1 MNRLN
6 IAVLG
11 ILFLFGHSLLA
22 HEVRP
27 AYLGI
32 TQISD
37 STYQIVWKVPA
48 LGDLVP
54 KISPSFPESWEV
66 LGQTGKPAKGSVVN
80 YIDVKALEE
89 IAGETIVIAG
99 LDQTIMDVLVNIQLQ
114 NGSQFS
120 ELISPDNPFYKIP
133 AEPSTW
139 QVIKAYLVL
148 GIDHIL
154 LGIDHLLFVLALIF
168 VTKGKWRIIK
178 TVTAFTIAH
187 SITLSLAALGIM
199 NVPIPPVEAI
209 IALSIVF
216 LAREILLHK
225 SSQNSLTYR
234 MPWLI
239 AFTFGLLHGFGFAS
253 ALSETGLPQSA
264 IPLALAFFNVG
275 VEVGQVVFV
284 IIVLVIGYLINKLP
298 LTIPG
303 WLRKTP
309 AYIIGSLAFYWVIDR
324 VIGFWN

>member
-1 MNRLN
+1 MNRIGIISL
-6 IAVLG
+6 VL
-11 ILFLFGHSLLA
+11 LLAIINKAKA

-32 TQISD
+32 TQITD
-37 STYQIVWKVPA
+37 STYQVVWKVPA
-48 LGDLVP
+48 MGDLVP
-54 KISPSFPESWEV
+54 KITPSLPDSWNV
-66 LGQTGKPAKGSVVN
+66 LSQEGKAAEGSVVN
-80 YIDVKALEE
+80 YINIKAVED
-89 IAGETIVIAG
+89 IAGETLVISG
-99 LDQTIMDVLVNIQLQ
+99 LDKTIMDVLINIQLN
-114 NGSQFS
+114 NGSQYS
-120 ELISPDNPFYKIP
+120 ELITPDNPFYEIP
-133 AEPSTW
+133 SEPSTW
-139 QVIKAYLVL
+139 KVVQSYLIL

-154 LGIDHLLFVLALIF
+154 LGIDHLLFVLALIL

-199 NVPIPPVEAI
+199 SIPIPPVEAV

-216 LAREILLHK
+216 LAREIILHDDFK
-225 SSQNSLTYR
+225 NSLTYR

-275 VEVGQVVFV
+275 VEVGQIIFV
-284 IIVLVIGYLINKLP
+284 AIVLSIGYIISKLP
-298 LTIPG
+298 IQVPL
-303 WLRKTP
+303 WLRKSP

-324 VIGFWN
+324 VIGFWG